1 MQEKASDQTPLRNHG
16 IVYFPLGFTGM
27 DAPDRYETGLS
38 SVVYADGTSVIF
50 STVQE
55 EDCLID
61 TESTDSTIT
70 AGMPFAALPGQ
81 IRSELQKCDDV
92 GTVLN
97 YAIDHYRSDD
107 LDLSVMR
114 LLSGE
119 DEENMADKICR
130 AAARTARFRTPCG
143 LRVGDGKAK
152 IELLYGRQDDPF
164 LRFCVENDRV
174 AEIIVRKNYC

>member
-130 AAARTARFRTPCG
+130 AAARTA
-143 LRVGDGKAK
+143 
-152 IELLYGRQDDPF
+152 
-164 LRFCVENDRV
+164 
-174 AEIIVRKNYC
+174 